1 MSGKI
6 DEESAMSPRTRK
18 WFSGGLLVLALLGAA
33 PREEEEKDT
42 VEVALIA
49 ILATDSNDKIDPQL
63 ACIARQVRKTHKELT
78 GFRLATTTKKSLA
91 VGEKSIFE
99 VVSDQK
105 VAVTVEQGAD
115 EKNRVQL
122 KVGPPGMGPITYD
135 TCCGKFLP
143 IVTPFTTKDKK
154 ELLIIAVRV
163 HPCRE
168 R

>member
-1 MSGKI
+1 MSEKN
-6 DEESAMSPRTRK
+6 DEVSVMSAHTRK
-18 WFSGGLLVLALLGAA
+18 WFSGALLLLALLGAA
-33 PREEEEKDT
+33 PKEEEEKDT

-49 ILATDSNDKIDPQL
+49 ILATDSNAKIDPQL
-63 ACIARQVRKTHKELT
+63 ACIAREVRKTHKELT
-78 GFRLATTTKKSLA
+78 GFRLATTTKKSLT
-91 VGEKSIFE
+91 VGEKKIFE

-122 KVGPPGMGPITYD
+122 KVGPPGMGTITYD

-143 IVTPFTTKDKK
+143 IVTPFTTKDK
-154 ELLIIAVRV
+154 ELLIIAVCV

-168 R
+168 K